1 MFDFFMPG
9 ATFERVIGNGKI
21 GNKFWGFF
29 WREMLVYMAIV
40 FFIITVLVL
49 TVKGITDTP
58 PLSAALAVLVM
69 FIPCAVMPVVHFKQL
84 SRAVNEEEK

>member
-9 ATFERVIGNGKI
+9 AIFQRVIGNKKI
-21 GNKFWGFF
+21 KNKFWGFF

-40 FFIITVLVL
+40 FLIITVLAL
-49 TVKGITDTP
+49 TVKGITDMP
-58 PLSAALAVLVM
+58 PLNAVLAVLVM

-84 SRAVNEEEK
+84 SRAVTEEER